1 MTPAAPQQ
9 RLDTLVA
16 PPRNQRVRTDPPLIS
31 EALFRGVLIRERK
44 RADRSNQPLALVL
57 VAVQAPF
64 DTGSAQIWRSVID
77 ALSAA
82 KRETDALGWF
92 EKHEAMGLILPE
104 VPASTPAFARAL
116 NERVRR
122 ELSRRLD
129 AQSASRVLVRLHIH
143 TGLDAAEAEEFQPVD
158 PIVSQGRPREKRQTN
173 YDVAKRVLD
182 VVLSATLL
190 AMLSPLFLLLA
201 ALVKFSA
208 PGPVFFR
215 QERVGQLMKPF
226 MMLKF
231 RTMRVNADHAI
242 HHQFVSSF
250 IKSGGQALESGKT
263 GLFKMAN
270 DPRVTAIGRFLR
282 RTSLDELPQLWNVL
296 RGDMSLVGPRPPL
309 QYEVDQYQ
317 SWHRRRVLEAKPGL
331 TGLWQ
336 VSGRSRTTF
345 DEMVRL
351 DLRYARNSS
360 VWTDVKILLAT
371 PRAVIS
377 GKGAC

>member
-143 TGLDAAEAEEFQPVD
+143 PGLDAAEAEEFQPVD

-242 HHQFVSSF
+242 HHQF
-250 IKSGGQALESGKT
+250 
-263 GLFKMAN
+263 
-270 DPRVTAIGRFLR
+270 
-282 RTSLDELPQLWNVL
+282 
-296 RGDMSLVGPRPPL
+296 
-309 QYEVDQYQ
+309 
-317 SWHRRRVLEAKPGL
+317 
-331 TGLWQ
+331 
-336 VSGRSRTTF
+336 
-345 DEMVRL
+345 
-351 DLRYARNSS
+351 
-360 VWTDVKILLAT
+360 
-371 PRAVIS
+371 
-377 GKGAC
+377 